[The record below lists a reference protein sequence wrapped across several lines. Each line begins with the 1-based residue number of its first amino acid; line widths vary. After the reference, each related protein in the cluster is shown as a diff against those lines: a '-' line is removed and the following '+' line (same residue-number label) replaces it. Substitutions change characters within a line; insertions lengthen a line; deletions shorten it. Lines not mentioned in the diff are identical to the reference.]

1 MGVSKAENN
10 IDMGVLEDC
19 VRDTLDTE
27 APRAL
32 AISHPLKVTITN
44 WDQGEEEIFT
54 AERHPKR
61 PEMGSRDIPFSGA
74 VYIDR
79 EDFFDTGVDGSIS
92 VPKGY
97 KRLVPG
103 GQVRLKY
110 AYVITCDKVIRDDA
124 GEATELICSYDK
136 RTRAGVNPEGAK
148 KAKGI
153 IQWVSQKHA
162 VPVYLALFDR
172 LFLAPR

>member
-1 MGVSKAENN
+1 
-10 IDMGVLEDC
+10 
-19 VRDTLDTE
+19 
-27 APRAL
+27 
-32 AISHPLKVTITN
+32 
-44 WDQGEEEIFT
+44 
-54 AERHPKR
+54 
-61 PEMGSRDIPFSGA
+61 MGSRDIPFSGA

-79 EDFFDTGVDGSIS
+79 EDFFDTGADGSIP

-110 AYVITCDKVIRDDA
+110 AYVITCDKVMRDDVS
-124 GEATELICSYDK
+124 GEVTELICSYDK

-162 VPVYLALFDR
+162 VPAQLALFDR
-172 LFLAPR
+172 LFLTPR